1 MEDKRLK
8 RVFDQVKLSRE
19 REEAMLADLLNEKKE
34 VSGMKQMNRRR
45 IPAAAFVAAV
55 LVIALAGTALAY
67 FSRVTVAP
75 YGDEGGYS
83 VRAETGN
90 VPLSELSE
98 DVLQRA
104 AEASVS
110 GELLP
115 FQSWE
120 EAEEYL
126 GLDIA
131 DNARLEQMEKSMRAM
146 SLGEDD
152 SPVLAPC
159 LLLLWYYGSG
169 RPDTIDLS
177 ACYEEGDYAVNVEAV
192 LLVEDPDFDWER
204 SYHFANAGA
213 EMSGAE
219 QYVTPGGLETTIV
232 TSRETFR
239 EDAVFTKCE
248 AEFVLGRASFRV
260 WISVPD
266 GDSVEGP
273 ESLLKEVLDAYR

>member
-8 RVFDQVKLSRE
+8 RVFDQVKLSPE
-19 REEAMLADLLNEKKE
+19 REETMLADLLAEQKE
-34 VSGMKQMNRRR
+34 DTMKQKNRRR
-45 IPAAAFVAAV
+45 IPAAAIAAAV
-55 LVIALAGTALAY
+55 LVAVLAGTAMAY

-131 DNARLEQMEKSMRAM
+131 DNARLEQMEKG
-146 SLGEDD
+146 LWGIDLDEGQG
-152 SPVLAPC
+152 PVVAPC
-159 LLLLWYYGSG
+159 ITDLRYSNGL
-169 RPDTIDLS
+169 PDTITLTAS
-177 ACYEEGDYAVNVEAV
+177 YVEGDYSVKEEAVLMVEDPGFDANRAYNFANPMAELHSTEAYVTPSGVEAV
-192 LLVEDPDFDWER
+192 
-204 SYHFANAGA
+204 
-213 EMSGAE
+213 
-219 QYVTPGGLETTIV
+219 II
-232 TSRETFR
+232 TSRVVFR
-239 EDAVFTKCE
+239 EDFVRMEYTAQ
-248 AEFVLGRASFRV
+248 FVLHQASFSVR
-260 WISVPD
+260 ISVD
-266 GDSVEGP
+266 EGK
-273 ESLLKEVLDAYR
+273 SGGGALTLLKEILDSYE

>member
-1 MEDKRLK
+1 MENTKLN
-8 RVFDQVKLSRE
+8 RVFDQVKLSPE

-169 RPDTIDLS
+169 WPDTIDLS

>member
-273 ESLLKEVLDAYR
+273 ESLLKEVLDACR